1 MLTWA
6 NRIIFRYKGSKK
18 SFHCVY
24 KYHKSFYRNMIVGI
38 FRLSMDITLETR
50 SLVCMICI
58 SLARAENR
66 LSRHASLLRG
76 AGTRDERLRT
86 SVWEAS
92 FVCAETV
99 LCNQMEIKG

>member
-1 MLTWA
+1 
-6 NRIIFRYKGSKK
+6 
-18 SFHCVY
+18 
-24 KYHKSFYRNMIVGI
+24 MIVGI
-38 FRLSMDITLETR
+38 FRLSMDITLETH

-76 AGTRDERLRT
+76 AGTRYERLRT

-99 LCNQMEIKG
+99 LFKQMEIKG